1 MEDYRI
7 YKQTW
12 QHHAEGDK
20 FWKIIEEMVRP
31 DLGSRTDQKQ
41 PNHVDDDNDEQN

>member
-1 MEDYRI
+1 
-7 YKQTW
+7 
-12 QHHAEGDK
+12 
-20 FWKIIEEMVRP
+20 MVRP